1 MLSDLRV
8 IKVGGGEI
16 EDRAWLA
23 RFARGKST
31 PLEGNEIREAY
42 RNTGSAIGAFIDLA
56 DRAGAEIVLP
66 VAGNA
71 APSGPGE
78 IGAYEWLSGRI
89 LDAAMRAARLPRDSV
104 FITNVVKCRPPGNRR
119 PKPDE
124 AAACRTY
131 LLAQIACVRPRVIV
145 TLGATALRGVLGP
158 GHELRT
164 ARGEDLRLGEIPVVA
179 TYHPAGVLYNR
190 RLERDLRRDL
200 RHVGVHV
207 RVVGRHLAAREQPVA
222 QRAARGEGGENRQ
235 HGGAAQPDP
244 RAGIH

>member
-1 MLSDLRV
+1 MLSDEAWRQALEATAETIRACIRCRLHRTRSHAV
-8 IKVGGGEI
+8 PGE
-16 EDRAWLA
+16 
-23 RFARGKST
+23 G
-31 PLEGNEIREAY
+31 P
-42 RNTGSAIGAFIDLA
+42 
-56 DRAGAEIVLP
+56 AGAAIFLVGE
-66 VAGNA
+66 
-71 APSGPGE
+71 APGRDEDASGRPFVGR
-78 IGAYEWLSGRI
+78 AGRI

-200 RHVGVHV
+200 RRVARRVGPSLESP
-207 RVVGRHLAAREQPVA
+207 R
-222 QRAARGEGGENRQ
+222 QRASGRKPSRGR
-235 HGGAAQPDP
+235 
-244 RAGIH
+244 RATR